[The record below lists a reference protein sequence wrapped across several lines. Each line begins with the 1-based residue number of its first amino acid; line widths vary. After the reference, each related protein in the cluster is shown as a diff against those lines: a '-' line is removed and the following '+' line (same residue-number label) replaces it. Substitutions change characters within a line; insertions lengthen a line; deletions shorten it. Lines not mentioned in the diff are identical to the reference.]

1 LQELTT
7 NGAAVDPQ
15 SYRNAYYMNSADG
28 GMTWTTPV
36 TIEESDFDE
45 QVFVSAGKRV
55 DDNFHVIYHKDGEP
69 GTQIGPDEDPA
80 SLCEVIYNGVS
91 NPFVGINELELG
103 NVKAVIYPNPVSSVL
118 NVDYTFESAEMYTV
132 QLVNTLGQVA
142 YSQELRSV
150 TGVNNVRIPV
160 SDYASG
166 VYMLTT
172 TINDK
177 VYSERVIIQ

>member
-1 LQELTT
+1 
-7 NGAAVDPQ
+7 
-15 SYRNAYYMNSADG
+15 
-28 GMTWTTPV
+28 
-36 TIEESDFDE
+36 
-45 QVFVSAGKRV
+45 
-55 DDNFHVIYHKDGEP
+55 
-69 GTQIGPDEDPA
+69 
-80 SLCEVIYNGVS
+80 VIYNGVS

-160 SDYASG
+160 SDYATG